1 MTLQSVTHIKNQI
14 QVRKQIKMREL
25 LSKERRVSGL
35 KSGEMEKPGNCFFW
49 QKTFSRDAPPQKRD
63 VPKKQHL
70 ISHQDNMTDLST
82 FNLGLFS
89 PLDSHEF
96 SRTQKMF
103 EA

>member
-1 MTLQSVTHIKNQI
+1 MTLQAVTHIKNQI

-25 LSKERRVSGL
+25 LSKERRTSGL
-35 KSGEMEKPGNCFFW
+35 KSGAMEKPGNCFFW
-49 QKTFSRDAPPQKRD
+49 QEKFSRD
-63 VPKKQHL
+63 VPKKHL

-96 SRTQKMF
+96 SRT
-103 EA
+103 

>member
-1 MTLQSVTHIKNQI
+1 MTLQAVTHIKHQI

-25 LSKERRVSGL
+25 LSKEKRITGL
-35 KSGEMEKPGNCFFW
+35 KSREMEKPGNCFFW
-49 QKTFSRDAPPQKRD
+49 QEKFSRD

-70 ISHQDNMTDLST
+70 ISHRDNMTDLST

-96 SRTQKMF
+96 SRT
-103 EA
+103 